1 MAGCEAPDLS
11 APSEPPAAPEEIR
24 VAVIPPG
31 FTSPFHVAV
40 KDGAVEMG
48 QAVDWTVDVVA
59 PEHEG
64 DFAGQVVLM
73 EQELQKGVEA
83 VTVNPIDAEAIVTAV
98 KAANDSGVPIFMHNT
113 ITPVSEGEVVEYIGY
128 DQWHGAAKLAEYT
141 CDLLDG
147 SGEVFILEG
156 IPGFHTNRRTQGF
169 IWGLENS
176 CPGVK
181 VVGAQSAEWLRPE
194 AIEIATAALLQHPEI
209 DVFFGNSDEMG
220 IGACKAAARSG
231 RVINEDIWC
240 VSIDG
245 NNVTLD
251 MIEKNQMT
259 ATLGVH
265 PFMIGATVIV
275 QMQKYLDGETIPYIL
290 ETPSVVVDSENL
302 DDYREMKTWTSPV
315 EGDPEIDNGKPTG
328 QY

>member
-1 MAGCEAPDLS
+1 
-11 APSEPPAAPEEIR
+11 
-24 VAVIPPG
+24 VIPPG

-64 DFAGQVVLM
+64 DFAGQVVLV

-83 VTVNPIDAEAIVTAV
+83 VTVNPIDAGAIVTAV

-128 DQWHGAAKLAEYT
+128 DQWSGAAKLAEYT

-251 MIEKNQMT
+251 MIETNQMT

-265 PFMIGATVIV
+265 PFMIGVTVIV
-275 QMQKYLDGETIPYIL
+275 QMQKYLNGETIPYIL

-302 DDYREMKTWTSPV
+302 NDYREMKTWISPV
-315 EGDPEIDNGKPTG
+315 EGHPEIDNGKPTG